1 MLQLLS
7 VRKSYTTGS
16 FTQTALDDV
25 SIAFRDNEFVAI
37 LGPSGSGKTTLL
49 NIVGGLDHYDSGDVL
64 IDGVSTRE
72 YRDRDWDAYR
82 NNRIG
87 FVFQSYNLIPHQS
100 VLANVELAL
109 TLAGVSRV
117 ERREKAMAALAD
129 VGLAEHAHKLPNQL
143 SGGQMQ
149 RVAIARALINDPE
162 ILLADEPTGALD
174 STTSVHVMDLLTQ
187 IARDRLVIMVTHNP
201 DLAAQYATRT
211 VALSDG
217 AVVQDTDPDWP
228 AEVPDDGAGL
238 RRTAMSF
245 LTAIG
250 LSFTNLMTK
259 KGRTLMTAFAGSIG
273 IVGIAAILALANG
286 VGLYIKDIEEETL
299 SMYPLSIQAQGID
312 MTSLLTGG
320 GGDDPAGDGDDD
332 PGGGDRVREVP
343 MLNRVFS
350 GVNTN
355 DLTSLKRYLD
365 SGGGGIDEYTNA
377 IEYSYDVTPQIYR
390 RDVSD
395 GVRQVNPDTTFN
407 SIGFG
412 ASPDAGGPFA
422 AQLGGG
428 SFDELM
434 DDLSLVEE
442 QYDVVA
448 GGWPQGP
455 GDLVVVLSS
464 RGGIGD
470 YALYTLGL
478 RDAAEL
484 DRMVQQLR
492 DGEEL
497 TEPAPA
503 GTYDYDEIL
512 GVTFS
517 LVHAADYYTYDDAY
531 DIWTDRRSDP
541 AYLRG
546 LVEEGEELRVAGI
559 VKPKEDAS
567 ATALNPGIYYDPSL
581 THHVMEVA
589 ADSAIVKDQ
598 LGDRSR
604 SVFTGKSFGDDDPEI
619 QDFDLSSLV
628 TIDESAIAGAFS
640 VDESMLSID
649 PSGFNLSM
657 PDISFDPSLMPA
669 LDLSSLAGGLD
680 LSDVLVFPEPA
691 PAEPQPSPS
700 PSPTPAPDAAPDP
713 DEAAAA
719 LGGLMTAYADY
730 VEAQG
735 LDPAQFADNF
745 NQFVAS
751 EEGTAALAAVEDL
764 ELVQQY
770 LDFTVG
776 NGLDPLDVTG
786 NLAPFLESLAPQPQ
800 QVVPDTATTR
810 FAEDYLRFSA
820 DYGLDPLDV
829 ANSLPVFLGSPEG
842 QAALADTGIRL
853 DFAPVERQLQ
863 AAITDYMGQVMA
875 VYTEQ
880 LSGQV
885 ADALQ
890 AQVGAAME
898 STMGQLAQ
906 NLSSAMR
913 VDEAALRDAF
923 QFNLDPQ
930 ELTQLLVAMSAAEQ
944 NSYERNLR
952 TLGYA
957 DPDSPSRI
965 DLYPVDFEG
974 KEHITDILNAYN
986 EDQRASGHDDRVITW
1001 TDIVGALMSSVT
1013 DIINMISYVL
1023 IAFVAISLVV
1033 SSIMIGIITYVSVL
1047 ERRKEIGIL
1056 RAVGASKGDIARV
1069 FNAET
1074 LIVGFVAGVMGIL
1087 ITLLLTIPAN
1097 AIVESRFDVANVAVL
1112 PWQAAVILVFISMGL
1127 SFLAG
1132 LIPSSAASRK
1142 DPVEALRSE

>member
-49 NIVGGLDHYDSGDVL
+49 NIVGGLDHYDSGDVI

-109 TLAGVSRV
+109 TLAGVSRA
-117 ERREKAMAALAD
+117 ERRAKAMAALAD

-217 AVVQDTDPDWP
+217 AVVQDTDPYWP
-228 AEVPDDGAGL
+228 AEVPDEGDGL

-312 MTSLLTGG
+312 MTALLTGG
-320 GGDDPAGDGDDD
+320 GGDDSEPAGDDD
-332 PGGGDRVREVP
+332 PSGGPVREVP

-365 SGGGGIDEYTNA
+365 SGGGDIDEYTNA

-422 AQLGGG
+422 SQLGGN
-428 SFDELM
+428 SFEELM

-448 GGWPQGP
+448 GDWPQGP
-455 GDLVVVLSS
+455 DELVVVLSS

-503 GTYDYDEIL
+503 GTYHYDEIL

-589 ADSAIVKDQ
+589 AESTIVKDQ
-598 LGDRSR
+598 LGDRGR
-604 SVFTGKSFGDDDPEI
+604 NVFTGKSFGDDDPEI

-640 VDESMLSID
+640 VDESMLTID
-649 PSGFNLSM
+649 PSGFDLAM
-657 PDISFDPSLMPA
+657 PDIALDPSLMPA
-669 LDLSSLAGGLD
+669 LDLSSLAGSLD
-680 LSDVLVFPEPA
+680 LSDVLVLPEPA

-700 PSPTPAPDAAPDP
+700 PPPIPDVDP

-751 EEGTAALAAVEDL
+751 EDGSAALVAVEDL
-764 ELVQQY
+764 DMVQRY

-786 NLAPFLESLAPQPQ
+786 NLQPFLDSLAPAPQ

-810 FAEDYLRFSA
+810 FAEDYLRFA
-820 DYGLDPLDV
+820 DDYSLDPLNV
-829 ANSLPVFLGSPEG
+829 ADNLPLFLGSPEG
-842 QAALADTGIRL
+842 QSALADTGIRL

-898 STMGQLAQ
+898 STMSQLAAT
-906 NLSSAMR
+906 LPSAMR
-913 VDEAALRDAF
+913 VDEAALQEAF
-923 QFNLDPQ
+923 QFDLDAQ
-930 ELTQLLVAMSAAEQ
+930 ELTQLLVAMSAAEE

-974 KEHITDILNAYN
+974 KEHITEVLNAYN
-986 EDQRASGHDDRVITW
+986 EDQRASGNDDRVITW

>member
-49 NIVGGLDHYDSGDVL
+49 NIVGGLDHYDSGDVI

-109 TLAGVSRV
+109 TLAGVSRAA
-117 ERREKAMAALAD
+117 RRAKAMAALTD

-217 AVVQDTDPDWP
+217 AVVQDTDPYWP
-228 AEVPDDGAGL
+228 AEVPDEGDGL

-312 MTSLLTGG
+312 MTALLTGG
-320 GGDDPAGDGDDD
+320 GGDDSEPAGDDD
-332 PGGGDRVREVP
+332 PGGGPVREVP

-365 SGGGGIDEYTNA
+365 FGGGGIDEYTNA

-422 AQLGGG
+422 SQLGGD
-428 SFDELM
+428 SFEELM

-448 GGWPQGP
+448 GDWPQGP
-455 GDLVVVLSS
+455 DELVVVLSS

-589 ADSAIVKDQ
+589 ADSTIVKDQ
-598 LGDRSR
+598 LGERSR
-604 SVFTGKSFGDDDPEI
+604 NVFTGKSFGDDDPEI

-640 VDESMLSID
+640 VDESMLTID
-649 PSGFNLSM
+649 PSGFDLAM
-657 PDISFDPSLMPA
+657 PDIALDPSLMPA
-669 LDLSSLAGGLD
+669 LDLSSLAGSLD
-680 LSDVLVFPEPA
+680 LSDVLVLPEPA

-700 PSPTPAPDAAPDP
+700 PSPIPDVDP

-751 EEGTAALAAVEDL
+751 EEGSAALVAVEDL
-764 ELVQQY
+764 DMVQGY
-770 LDFTVG
+770 LDFSVG
-776 NGLDPLDVTG
+776 DGLDPLDVTG
-786 NLAPFLESLAPQPQ
+786 NLQPFLDSLAPAPQ

-810 FAEDYLRFSA
+810 FAEDYLRFA
-820 DYGLDPLDV
+820 DDYSLDPLNV
-829 ANSLPVFLGSPEG
+829 ADNLPLFLGSPEG
-842 QAALADTGIRL
+842 QSALADTGIRL

-898 STMGQLAQ
+898 STMSQLAAT
-906 NLSSAMR
+906 LPSAMR
-913 VDEAALRDAF
+913 VDEAALQEAF

-974 KEHITDILNAYN
+974 KEHITDLLNAYN
-986 EDQRASGHDDRVITW
+986 EDQRASGNDDRVITW